1 MKRTSNHSEQ
11 RLFREEV
18 LSFTREICVCAHL
31 TQTRDAQR
39 ACAEMRSSVKKGKI
53 IFAAS
58 SGGHFEQ
65 LMMLK
70 PLMEKYDSVLVT
82 EETGYGIKNQGVKTC
97 YMKQINRREKWF
109 FLKFLENIFR
119 SLGIVLRERPQVM
132 ITTGVLAMVPMAF
145 WVKLTGGKL
154 IYLESFAKVTSKT
167 LSGKILY
174 RIADRFYVQWEE
186 MLKLYPK
193 AIYKGGIY

>member
-18 LSFTREICVCAHL
+18 LSFTREICVYAHL

-70 PLMEKYDSVLVT
+70 PSIAILDETDSGLDVDAVRLASEGIHVYQQENPDSSLLIIT
-82 EETGYGIKNQGVKTC
+82 HSTKILESLHVDYTHVMVNGHIIATGDASLIE
-97 YMKQINRREKWF
+97 QINREGYEQFK
-109 FLKFLENIFR
+109 E
-119 SLGIVLRERPQVM
+119 QM
-132 ITTGVLAMVPMAF
+132 
-145 WVKLTGGKL
+145 
-154 IYLESFAKVTSKT
+154 
-167 LSGKILY
+167 
-174 RIADRFYVQWEE
+174 
-186 MLKLYPK
+186 
-193 AIYKGGIY
+193 